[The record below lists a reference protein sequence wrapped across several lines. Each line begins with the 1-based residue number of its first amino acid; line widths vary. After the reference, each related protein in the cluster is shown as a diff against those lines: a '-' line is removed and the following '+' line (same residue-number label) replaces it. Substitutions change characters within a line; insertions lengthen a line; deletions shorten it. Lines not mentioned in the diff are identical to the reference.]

1 MLKYSWKGLNI
12 DLLPLFRSVATR
24 CPAAPA
30 HCTCCRYLHNIYT
43 IYTIYTVSPQY
54 LLSIQYLHSIYI
66 SMYQVDTAAGRHVKT
81 VHSSWA
87 RFLVAELSSGST
99 YKVATGSSSNIGV
112 ESRGDSSGERAHGEP
127 SRPQRPALPP
137 GPDHQRAHQAPGRDQ
152 GGPAQ
157 YLEYL

>member
-1 MLKYSWKGLNI
+1 MTFCHFSDQLRHGVQQS
-12 DLLPLFRSVATR
+12 RHTV
-24 CPAAPA
+24 PAAG
-30 HCTCCRYLHNIYT
+30 IYT
-43 IYTIYTVSPQY
+43 ESIQY
-54 LLSIQYLHSIYI
+54 LLSRQYLQRIYIISIQYLHNIYI

-99 YKVATGSSSNIGV
+99 YKVATGSSTNIGV

-127 SRPQRPALPP
+127 PRPQRPTLPP

-152 GGPAQ
+152 GGAAQ
-157 YLEYL
+157 YL

>member
-30 HCTCCRYLHNIYT
+30 HCTCCRYLHRIYT
-43 IYTIYTVSPQY
+43 ISTQY
-54 LLSIQYLHSIYI
+54 LHINKYLHSIYE

-99 YKVATGSSSNIGV
+99 YKVATGSFSNIGV
-112 ESRGDSSGERAHGEP
+112 ESRGYSSGERAHGEP

-152 GGPAQ
+152 GRAAQ
-157 YLEYL
+157 YL

>member
-1 MLKYSWKGLNI
+1 MTFCHFSDQLRHGVQQ
-12 DLLPLFRSVATR
+12 PRHTV
-24 CPAAPA
+24 PAAG
-30 HCTCCRYLHNIYT
+30 IYT
-43 IYTIYTVSPQY
+43 ISTQY
-54 LLSIQYLHSIYI
+54 LLSIQYLHNISTISPQCLHSIYK

-152 GGPAQ
+152 GGAAQ
-157 YLEYL
+157 YL